1 MAGDKVLVLD
11 DEENLRST
19 LVEFLADLGY
29 EVSCAPDSCSG
40 VRLAAVTVRPGGGRI
55 LAARLVSHRA
65 PASPPGSHRAH
76 YAAIRDRPGRA
87 PAKAFSFVVNG

>member
-29 EVSCAPDSCSG
+29 EVSCTPDSCSG
-40 VRLAAVTVRPGGGRI
+40 VRLAAVHSPDII
-55 LAARLVSHRA
+55 LLDLNMPRVSGLDAIPALHSVSPNARS
-65 PASPPGSHRAH
+65 SS
-76 YAAIRDRPGRA
+76 
-87 PAKAFSFVVNG
+87 